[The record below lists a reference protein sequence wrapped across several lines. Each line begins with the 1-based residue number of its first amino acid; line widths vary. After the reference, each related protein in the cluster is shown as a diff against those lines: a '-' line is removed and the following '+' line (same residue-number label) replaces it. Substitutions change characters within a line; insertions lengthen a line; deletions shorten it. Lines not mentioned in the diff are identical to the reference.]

1 MCLPPCTAELPAV
14 LSQLCPPRWMR
25 MARVTS
31 RWICLRIHRL
41 SRAHSTASGTLSRRS
56 LRTELEGSPRSAR
69 DDFAPGARWLTT
81 GVDLQRLTPP
91 MLPRLGG
98 SSGSVHLSVGG
109 EFVGTTPHLCPPRSR
124 CGQAAGSHFGVHSF
138 SISSRAGS
146 QGATPLSL

>member
-91 MLPRLGG
+91 MLPRLGAVRQPAVILVYIV
-98 SSGSVHLSVGG
+98 SAFLPVQVVRARHHSLCNSFDIRSV
-109 EFVGTTPHLCPPRSR
+109 SR
-124 CGQAAGSHFGVHSF
+124 CFGDV
-138 SISSRAGS
+138 SSQRN
-146 QGATPLSL
+146 LDL